1 VMDMSDNIVTF
12 PGFSPKR
19 GRSNT
24 VSSEP
29 QEEASGPAPGEI
41 LYGPSR
47 ARSAVQAD
55 IDAHI
60 RARKAYGKAVAW
72 EAACRD
78 GDAVEYQREEER
90 EHTEHAYREMK
101 DAARHLLICMPTD
114 PKGLVDLLLYLEQNF
129 SVLPDEITSGSHK
142 SESLAFNLLRTVRLS
157 LREISGIRKG
167 RS

>member
-1 VMDMSDNIVTF
+1 MSTIITF
-12 PGFSPKR
+12 PG
-19 GRSNT
+19 
-24 VSSEP
+24 SSERKP
-29 QEEASGPAPGEI
+29 TAAKPAPTAAESSPGET

-47 ARSAVQAD
+47 SRSAVQAD

-78 GDAVEYQREEER
+78 EDAVEYQREEAR

-101 DAARHLLICMPTD
+101 DVARHLLICMPTD

-157 LREISGIRKG
+157 LREISGLRKG